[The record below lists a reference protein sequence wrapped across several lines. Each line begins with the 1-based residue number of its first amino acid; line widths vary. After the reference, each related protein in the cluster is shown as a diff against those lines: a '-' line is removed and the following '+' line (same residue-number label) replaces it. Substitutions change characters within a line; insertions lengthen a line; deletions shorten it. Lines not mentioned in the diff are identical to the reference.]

1 MDILTQDLN
10 ENTETQTKSLAIF
23 ILLEKQSETRTDR
36 NLWEFISIYFINW
49 LRTMFHD
56 FL

>member
-23 ILLEKQSETRTDR
+23 ILLEKLSETRTDR
-36 NLWEFISIYFINW
+36 SL
-49 LRTMFHD
+49 
-56 FL
+56 

>member
-23 ILLEKQSETRTDR
+23 ILLEKQSETRTDQ
-36 NLWEFISIYFINW
+36 NL
-49 LRTMFHD
+49 
-56 FL
+56 